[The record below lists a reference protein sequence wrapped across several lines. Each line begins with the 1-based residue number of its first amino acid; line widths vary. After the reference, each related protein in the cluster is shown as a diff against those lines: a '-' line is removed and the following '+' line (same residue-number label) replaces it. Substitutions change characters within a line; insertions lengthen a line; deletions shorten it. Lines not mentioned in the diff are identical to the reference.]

1 MKKGLT
7 IFKIIELLLYI
18 IALAIS
24 IFFMAFFKFD
34 KTSLFG
40 VIYTIISL
48 SFLEVI
54 LLLIRVIKKDLIKS
68 LTPYV
73 HVSYLVVSLLCYY
86 VLMHVDF
93 YDDYKLLY
101 WLIYIFVLIIAV
113 CISVILN
120 YKIKKNGA
128 NIAPG
133 K

>member
-24 IFFMAFFKFD
+24 IFFMAFFRFD
-34 KTSLFG
+34 KISLFG

-54 LLLIRVIKKDLIKS
+54 LLLRRIIKKDLIKS

-86 VLMHVDF
+86 VLIHVDY
-93 YDDYKLLY
+93 YDNYKLLY
-101 WLIYIFVLIIAV
+101 WLLYIFVLIIAV

-128 NIAPG
+128 NIAPR

>member
-1 MKKGLT
+1 
-7 IFKIIELLLYI
+7 
-18 IALAIS
+18 
-24 IFFMAFFKFD
+24 MAFFKFD

-40 VIYTIISL
+40 VVYTIISL